1 MSFYLLCKQLF
12 LVPSRPDHQS
22 AWTKQFL
29 LYHFHISFRGT
40 EKLCRAATMPSNSTL
55 HFSTSDTAVAPPVVN
70 QQKAFLSEHHFLS
83 HRVATTVVLQPR
95 RHGVTRVRCLP
106 HLIPESSSVLSAPFH
121 CLAFSF
127 IERTKL
133 GHILN
138 LIHNKHLSVGRPVH
152 TNLLFPDYIPLRT
165 NLFQGK
171 WHTAFS
177 GHGTT
182 WKEPRLS
189 VEVHIV
195 NPYAQNHMYQ
205 LQDLRAKQE
214 VEAPCSSA
222 LMQRQQFC
230 IYTTARVSKLT
241 SHAYLMPT
249 QPSTD
254 FLHSSG
260 RLRCLKLI

>member
-1 MSFYLLCKQLF
+1 M
-12 LVPSRPDHQS
+12 D
-22 AWTKQFL
+22 
-29 LYHFHISFRGT
+29 
-40 EKLCRAATMPSNSTL
+40 
-55 HFSTSDTAVAPPVVN
+55 
-70 QQKAFLSEHHFLS
+70 
-83 HRVATTVVLQPR
+83 LQPR

-106 HLIPESSSVLSAPFH
+106 HLISGSSSVLPASFH
-121 CLAFSF
+121 CLAFPF
-127 IERTKL
+127 IERAKL

-152 TNLLFPDYIPLRT
+152 TNLLSPDHISLRT

-177 GHGTT
+177 GHGTK

-195 NPYAQNHMYQ
+195 NPYAQYRMYQ

-222 LMQRQQFC
+222 LTPGQQFC
-230 IYTTARVSKLT
+230 ICTTAHVSKLT
-241 SHAYLMPT
+241 SHTYLMPT